1 MVDILNSSQELIS
14 KDDYYDFNEFIDKN
28 FYLKNE
34 FSDECRLE
42 IDNFF
47 NDSNYDEYKKNILDF
62 NINTYQEKENKK
74 FEPDFEKICPNTC
87 REKEISN
94 NILSDDT
101 NNSKKNKQ
109 TSQKIFNSTYITIDF
124 DEEDNNNFE
133 NQKENLNFINEHD
146 NNIVNNYNIFNN
158 NVNNLNLSENQKSSK
173 NSFDIISNE
182 LDTFNI
188 NNNEKFNINNE
199 NNNITN
205 NNICKF
211 NNNNQISKKK
221 GRKKKGDL
229 KEGKIHDKSENGNI
243 KKKIIN
249 KIYKCIIKYF
259 NEIIKNEFGQI
270 RKFRKINSKFMKK
283 ISTKQKIKE
292 FLDLKIKDFLN
303 NNITA
308 KFKNKSNNKNEETLK
323 FFLENKKEKYKNNQK
338 LNYYLEMEIKTFYK
352 EIFLNLEYKNFI
364 KLEECKLNEK
374 NENNPKYIDKLKK
387 MTENFIEDNY
397 YLSKRKNNS
406 LFITNNDK

>member
-1 MVDILNSSQELIS
+1 MLDNLNSSQELIS

-74 FEPDFEKICPNTC
+74 FEPDFEKIFPNTC

-158 NVNNLNLSENQKSSK
+158 NVNNLNLFENQKLSK
-173 NSFDIISNE
+173 NSFEIISNE

-199 NNNITN
+199 NNINI
-205 NNICKF
+205 F

-249 KIYKCIIKYF
+249 RIHNFIIEYF
-259 NEIIKNEFGQI
+259 NDIITNEFIFQI
-270 RKFRKINSKFMKK
+270 RKFEKINSNFMKK

-303 NNITA
+303 NNITT
-308 KFKNKSNNKNEETLK
+308 KFKNKSYNKNEETLN
-323 FFLENKKEKYKNNQK
+323 FFLENKNEKYKNNHK
-338 LNYYLEMEIKTFYK
+338 LNYYLEMKIETFYK
-352 EIFLNLEYKNFI
+352 EIFLNLEYKKFI
-364 KLEECKLNEK
+364 KLEEK
-374 NENNPKYIDKLKK
+374 NENNEKYIQKLKK

-397 YLSKRKNNS
+397 YLSKKRKNNP
-406 LFITNNDK
+406 LFIINNDN